1 MTERGRDHAPESVCE
16 QMSWSNIPKTVDVTG
31 HEEDEGWRV
40 SELKKKK
47 KSGRGQ
53 SERATAEETRKL
65 APQSC
70 VVAVQAGAQ
79 RPACYEELGAGLVIA
94 VGVHRVGEGMNV
106 GKVTPPRLIVILE
119 EELEKKQRRRR
130 N

>member
-1 MTERGRDHAPESVCE
+1 MKERRC
-16 QMSWSNIPKTVDVTG
+16 
-31 HEEDEGWRV
+31 
-40 SELKKKK
+40 
-47 KSGRGQ
+47 
-53 SERATAEETRKL
+53 RKL

-94 VGVHRVGEGMNV
+94 VGVHCVGEGMNV

-119 EELEKKQRRRR
+119 EELEKTKKEA
-130 N
+130 

>member
-1 MTERGRDHAPESVCE
+1 MTERGRDHAPESMCE
-16 QMSWSNIPKTVDVTG
+16 QMSWSNIPKTAMSLDTRKTRDG
-31 HEEDEGWRV
+31 G
-40 SELKKKK
+40 SLSLKKKKK
-47 KSGRGQ
+47 KSGRGR
-53 SERATAEETRKL
+53 SERATTEETRKL

-79 RPACYEELGAGLVIA
+79 RPACHEELGAGLVIA

-119 EELEKKQRRRR
+119 EELEKAKKEA
-130 N
+130 